1 MPDPMATT
9 TQAERVSVETADR
22 IAAVRLT
29 RGDKHNG
36 LDYAMFDAINAA
48 LDEVAA
54 DPGVRCVVL
63 SGEGPSFCAGLDF
76 AGVLASGRPIEDA
89 FHRRDGEI
97 ANEFQ
102 RVAYGWQQLPV
113 PVIAALHGN
122 CLGGG
127 AQIAL
132 GADIRIAAPDT
143 RLSILEI
150 KWGLIPDM
158 GLTQSL
164 PNLVG
169 IDVAKELMFTGRTVG
184 AEEALALG
192 LVTRVDP
199 DPVATAQE
207 LAQEIATKSPDAV
220 RRGKQLLEESRNAP
234 AAEALALEER
244 LQRELLGSP
253 NQVAAVQAGMSG
265 ETADFDDPD

>member
-1 MPDPMATT
+1 MTT
-9 TQAERVSVETADR
+9 AAQTERVSVEVTDR

-36 LDYAMFDAINAA
+36 LDYTMFDAINAA
-48 LDEVAA
+48 IDEVAA
-54 DPGVRCVVL
+54 EPSVRCVVL

-89 FHRRDGEI
+89 FHRREGEI

-102 RVAYGWQQLPV
+102 RVAFGWQQLPV

-132 GADIRIAAPDT
+132 AADVRIAAPDL
-143 RLSILEI
+143 RLCILEI

-164 PNLVG
+164 PHLVG
-169 IDVAKELMFTGRTVG
+169 IDVAKELMFTGRTIG
-184 AEEALALG
+184 AEEALEMG

-199 DPVATAQE
+199 DPQAAAQE
-207 LAQEIATKSPDAV
+207 LAREIAGKSPDAI
-220 RRGKQLLEESRNAP
+220 RRGKRLLEESRNAS

-253 NQVAAVQAGMSG
+253 NQVAAVEAGLRG
-265 ETADFDDPD
+265 EAAEFEDPA